1 MVPPGFFAPA
11 FPYMPMAP
19 FQAMGMAA
27 PPAADNKGKEDLC
40 VVVCTHGWSHTGWD
54 VARAT
59 EGMKA
64 LECLM
69 SLLVDEMRDVKRGL
83 TGLHQEFAELR
94 FVLFRFPM
102 PGLAS
107 TRCVV
112 LIDHHRHMQKETRR
126 DGEGNESPNHARR
139 VSQLLS
145 SP

>member
-94 FVLFRFPM
+94 FVLFCLPM
-102 PGLAS
+102 PRACINAVCVCV
-107 TRCVV
+107 CVV
-112 LIDHHRHMQKETRR
+112 LIDHRYIQKETRR

-139 VSQLLS
+139 VS
-145 SP
+145 